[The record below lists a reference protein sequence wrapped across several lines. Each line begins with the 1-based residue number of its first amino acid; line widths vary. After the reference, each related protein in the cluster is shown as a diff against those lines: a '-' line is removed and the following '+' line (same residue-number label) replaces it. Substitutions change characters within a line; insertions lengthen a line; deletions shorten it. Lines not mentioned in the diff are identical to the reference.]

1 MQCKLAFIP
10 ASKNKLPRAVFE
22 NILFGWTWSKVWLWT
37 MCPPIQLI
45 SFWVVL
51 NMIQIWKPHLILI
64 TTVTQWDGAK
74 RNNLRSL
81 VVWLWPVWCH
91 QFGVA
96 SVAPSTICIINQD
109 FHSTHQVSWW
119 IWRTVNWRQVQW
131 NISGVSQWM
140 CMQLITLQSGQ
151 WQISLVHL
159 SCCCQC
165 PLLIRSPVQCPV
177 SSAIELTMLQ
187 MSSSAPVD
195 PLCVPLCMIRYVDC
209 LSVCLIQ
216 QSSENTAVQ
225 VGLINWD
232 RSYWT
237 CVTQPLDDLL
247 LTHLDCTSI
256 ADTSTREGE
265 KLNDQAGRQDTG
277 KLDILA
283 PG

>member
-1 MQCKLAFIP
+1 
-10 ASKNKLPRAVFE
+10 
-22 NILFGWTWSKVWLWT
+22 

-131 NISGVSQWM
+131 NISGDSQWM

-165 PLLIRSPVQCPV
+165 PLLIRPPVQCPV
-177 SSAIELTMLQ
+177 QRAIELTMLQ
-187 MSSSAPVD
+187 CTSGPSVCATVHDKTCWSFV
-195 PLCVPLCMIRYVDC
+195 C
-209 LSVCLIQ
+209 LSHT
-216 QSSENTAVQ
+216 EVQ
-225 VGLINWD
+225 WKYRSPGWPYKLRPMILNLCDPTFGWFAIDTLGLHQYC
-232 RSYWT
+232 RHKH
-237 CVTQPLDDLL
+237 QGG
-247 LTHLDCTSI
+247 
-256 ADTSTREGE
+256 GE
-265 KLNDQAGRQDTG
+265 VKWPGWQTG
-277 KLDILA
+277 HWQVRYFSPWLRM
-283 PG
+283 

>member
-1 MQCKLAFIP
+1 MKETGNWVHNINSCNASWHLYQQVKTNYQEQFLKIFSLAELEVKFGCGQCVHQF
-10 ASKNKLPRAVFE
+10 
-22 NILFGWTWSKVWLWT
+22 
-37 MCPPIQLI
+37 

-51 NMIQIWKPHLILI
+51 NTIQIWKPHLILI

-131 NISGVSQWM
+131 DISGVSQWV
-140 CMQLITLQSGQ
+140 CMQLITLQSSQ

-165 PLLIRSPVQCPV
+165 PLLIRPPVQC
-177 SSAIELTMLQ
+177 
-187 MSSSAPVD
+187 
-195 PLCVPLCMIRYVDC
+195 
-209 LSVCLIQ
+209 
-216 QSSENTAVQ
+216 NVQ
-225 VGLINWD
+225 
-232 RSYWT
+232 
-237 CVTQPLDDLL
+237 
-247 LTHLDCTSI
+247 
-256 ADTSTREGE
+256 
-265 KLNDQAGRQDTG
+265 
-277 KLDILA
+277 
-283 PG
+283 